1 MPRSINLC
9 IVEGKAATL
18 LSLLISFGKKILNYS
33 LKFFRLG
40 LLVIY
45 HIMYYG
51 AETFEKLIMENIDQ
65 EEVNKFDEI
74 AEKWWDLEGE
84 FKPLHQINPLR
95 VGFINERTTLKGA
108 KVLDIGCGGGILSE
122 SLSNLGA
129 EVIGLDASEKTIGV
143 ARARSNKVGSNITF
157 LQMSLEE
164 YINSENEKE
173 FDVITCLEMLE
184 HVPDPSKVVQGCKS
198 LLKKDGKVFFSTIN
212 RNPKSYLF
220 AILGAEYILNLLPKG
235 THEFD
240 KFIKPS
246 ELSRWIRNSGL
257 KQEEIIG
264 LSYNPLTNHYWLG
277 KDIQVNYMVFASNE

>member
-1 MPRSINLC
+1 
-9 IVEGKAATL
+9 
-18 LSLLISFGKKILNYS
+18 
-33 LKFFRLG
+33 
-40 LLVIY
+40 
-45 HIMYYG
+45 MYYG

-95 VGFINERTTLKGA
+95 VGFINERTILKGA

-164 YINSENEKE
+164 YINSENEKK
-173 FDVITCLEMLE
+173 FDVITCLELLE

-246 ELSRWIRNSGL
+246 ELSRWIRNSKL